1 MSNRAFVAILIA
13 ALVLMTVILAPVG
26 LLTGAMAGSSRVGMT
41 SARGTVWA
49 GRMDDVTIAGNPVG
63 DLKVGLSPLS
73 LMTGQMRLSLRRT
86 PLADARV
93 VLLKGGRATGV
104 EGLNLRTPID
114 LTTAG
119 LPLSGVVGFTEV
131 AGVFRQERCLRAKGR
146 VQLILAGDSPLRGAV
161 LSGEPVCRSGVW
173 SATLVGPAADGKATL
188 AIRIDG
194 KGRYQ
199 LEIMVATV
207 NEVMIQGLLGS
218 GFLRDAV
225 GVRRTVEGRL

>member
-1 MSNRAFVAILIA
+1 MNNRTVLAILIA

-26 LLTGAMAGSSRVGMT
+26 LLTGAMAGSNRVGMT
-41 SARGTVWA
+41 SASGTVWA
-49 GRMDDVTIAGNPVG
+49 GRIQDVTVAGAPLG
-63 DLKVGLSPLS
+63 DLKAGLSPFS
-73 LMTGQMRLSLRRT
+73 LVTGQMRLSLSRT

-104 EGLNLRTPID
+104 EGLTLRTPFD
-114 LTTAG
+114 LTAAG
-119 LPLSGVVGFTEV
+119 LPLSGMAGFTEV

-146 VQLILAGDSPLRGAV
+146 VQIVLAGDSPLRGAV
-161 LSGEPVCRSGVW
+161 LNGEPVCRSGVW
-173 SATLVGPAADGKATL
+173 SATLIGPAADGKATL

-207 NEVMIQGLLGS
+207 NEAMIQGLLGS

-225 GVRRTVEGRL
+225 GARRTVEGRL